1 MSIINDF
8 LLNNINIIINNISK
22 LNNNNSNNKLF
33 QKKIEYINFYIN
45 NISQELDE
53 LLFIQNNNL
62 FKNHQSILNE
72 YNKYINMEKYINNHI
87 N

>member
-53 LLFIQNNNL
+53 LLFIGSSL
-62 FKNHQSILNE
+62 LLTIGRSICPS
-72 YNKYINMEKYINNHI
+72 
-87 N
+87 